1 MSAVATAGAHA
12 ASSAGDRTVL
22 HLGQVDASPPP
33 SGERLRLRFGASH
46 VLLGTAVL
54 LAWALLYLLVLSGL
68 EQGHAQSGLYQE
80 LRTELALGTAPT
92 GAPIADG
99 DPVALLSIKDAGI
112 DDLVVVEGSRP
123 EQLQQ
128 GPGHLLGS
136 VLPGQQGISVIA
148 GRSLSFGG
156 AFSRITELRP
166 GAPISVTTGQGTF
179 VYDVVGVRAK
189 GDPVPAS
196 PAPGSS
202 RLTLMTAGRGGLQ
215 ASQSVYVDAT
225 LDDDAVPA
233 GRTAAPDPGAR
244 LMSGGIDRPTLALL
258 ALSLQLLLGALAG
271 FAWAWTAWSRPAAW
285 IAGAP
290 CVLAALWL
298 ASSIG
303 SRLLPGLV

>member
-1 MSAVATAGAHA
+1 MSATVAE
-12 ASSAGDRTVL
+12 DRTVL
-22 HLGQVDASPPP
+22 HTGPVDASPPP
-33 SGERLRLRFGASH
+33 GGERVHLRFGVSH
-46 VLLGTAVL
+46 VLLATSLL

-68 EQGHAQSGLYQE
+68 EQGHAQSQLYKE

-99 DPVALLSIKDAGI
+99 APVALLSIKDAGV

-123 EQLQQ
+123 EQLQA
-128 GPGHLLGS
+128 GPGHVLGS

-148 GRSLSFGG
+148 GKSLSFGG
-156 AFSRITELRP
+156 VFARITDLQP
-166 GAPISVTTGQGTF
+166 GEPISVTTGQGTF

-189 GDPVPAS
+189 GDPVPS
-196 PAPGSS
+196 PPAAGSS

-215 ASQSVYVDAT
+215 ASETVYVDAT

-244 LMSGGIDRPTLALL
+244 AMSGGMDVPTLAML

-271 FAWAWTAWSRPAAW
+271 FAWAWAAWSRRAAW
-285 IAGAP
+285 IAGVP

-298 ASSIG
+298 VSSIG